1 MVCLMTLLSSAG
13 LHDENKTEMS
23 IKEIN
28 RQKCLVFM
36 SMNIG
41 FVKEST
47 GIYPNAKIRKKY
59 NIRWLGLI
67 FFGNLAQNSSFI
79 RLSL

>member
-36 SMNIG
+36 SLNIR
-41 FVKEST
+41 FVKDSM
-47 GIYPNAKIRKKY
+47 GI
-59 NIRWLGLI
+59 
-67 FFGNLAQNSSFI
+67 
-79 RLSL
+79 

>member
-1 MVCLMTLLSSAG
+1 MTLLSSAG

-36 SMNIG
+36 SMNIR

-47 GIYPNAKIRKKY
+47 GIYPNAKIQKKY
-59 NIRWLGLI
+59 YIR
-67 FFGNLAQNSSFI
+67 
-79 RLSL
+79 

>member
-28 RQKCLVFM
+28 RQKCLAFM
-36 SMNIG
+36 SLNIR
-41 FVKEST
+41 FVKDT
-47 GIYPNAKIRKKY
+47 MGI
-59 NIRWLGLI
+59 
-67 FFGNLAQNSSFI
+67 
-79 RLSL
+79 